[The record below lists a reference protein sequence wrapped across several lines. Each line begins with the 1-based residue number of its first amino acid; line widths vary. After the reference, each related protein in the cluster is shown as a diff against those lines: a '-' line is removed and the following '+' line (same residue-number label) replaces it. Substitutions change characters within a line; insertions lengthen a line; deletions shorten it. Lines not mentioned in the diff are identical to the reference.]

1 MAFGTKKS
9 VVAAPS
15 FSERMASIESM
26 FKTAHENAS
35 NLHAE
40 MESEI
45 AKKESQIAALQEDI
59 KTIGVTKQDSI
70 ISESS
75 HYIVNRVSG
84 SNAWLTQ
91 FKNGDWYELSEELH

>member
-9 VVAAPS
+9 VAPS
-15 FSERMASIESM
+15 FSERIVSIKSM

-40 MESEI
+40 MEQEI

-59 KTIGVTKQDSI
+59 KTIDVTKQ
-70 ISESS
+70 EAEAFM
-75 HYIVNRVSG
+75 
-84 SNAWLTQ
+84 SNIEKLI
-91 FKNGDWYELSEELH
+91 

>member
-9 VVAAPS
+9 VVVTPS
-15 FSERMASIESM
+15 FSERM
-26 FKTAHENAS
+26 AS

-59 KTIGVTKQDSI
+59 KTIGVTKQ
-70 ISESS
+70 EAETFM
-75 HYIVNRVSG
+75 
-84 SNAWLTQ
+84 SNIEKLI
-91 FKNGDWYELSEELH
+91 

>member
-1 MAFGTKKS
+1 MAFGSKKT
-9 VVAAPS
+9 VNIDL
-15 FSERMASIESM
+15 FSERMASIKSM

-59 KTIGVTKQDSI
+59 KTIGVTKKQ
-70 ISESS
+70 EAETFM
-75 HYIVNRVSG
+75 
-84 SNAWLTQ
+84 SNIEKLI
-91 FKNGDWYELSEELH
+91 

>member
-1 MAFGTKKS
+1 MAFGTKKTT
-9 VVAAPS
+9 VATLP
-15 FSERMASIESM
+15 FSERMASIKSM

-59 KTIGVTKQDSI
+59 KTIDVTKQ
-70 ISESS
+70 ETETFM
-75 HYIVNRVSG
+75 
-84 SNAWLTQ
+84 SNIEK
-91 FKNGDWYELSEELH
+91 FI

>member
-9 VVAAPS
+9 VVATPS
-15 FSERMASIESM
+15 FSERMASIKSM

-45 AKKESQIAALQEDI
+45 AALQEDI
-59 KTIGVTKQDSI
+59 KTIGVTKQ
-70 ISESS
+70 EAETFM
-75 HYIVNRVSG
+75 
-84 SNAWLTQ
+84 SNIEKLI
-91 FKNGDWYELSEELH
+91 

>member
-9 VVAAPS
+9 VVAVPS
-15 FSERMASIESM
+15 FSERMASIKSM

-35 NLHAE
+35 NLHTE

-59 KTIGVTKQDSI
+59 KTTDVTKQ
-70 ISESS
+70 ETETFM
-75 HYIVNRVSG
+75 
-84 SNAWLTQ
+84 SNIEK
-91 FKNGDWYELSEELH
+91 FI